1 MYADANRSTVDALRR
16 MAVLL
21 EYDGTDY
28 SGFQTQI
35 NASSIQEHLEISLY
49 KLTGERHRVA
59 GAGRTDAGVH
69 AHGQVAAFDTWS
81 SIDEHSFSTG
91 LNHYLPYDISVRLAV
106 EVSLDFDP
114 RRWAISREYRYSIL
128 NRESRSPIY
137 NRFAWHVGPQLDV
150 NAMNTAGKYMVGHM
164 DFGPF
169 AKIDM
174 DRLVDTHRDMFA
186 CSVIRNGDFVLLD
199 ICANSFLRQQVR
211 RTAGSLIDVGL
222 GRLTIEEFVGITNC
236 GVNGYANRVAPSK
249 GLSLMRVNYLTNPFI
264 NQSHLSIEKH
274 PAYSAS
280 LV

>member
-1 MYADANRSTVDALRR
+1 MYVDANRSTVDALRR

-21 EYDGTDY
+21 EYDGTNY

-81 SIDEHSFSTG
+81 PIDEHSFGTG
-91 LNHYLPYDISVRLAV
+91 LNHYLPSDISVRLAI

-137 NRFAWHVGPQLDV
+137 NRFAWHVGPRLDV
-150 NAMNTAGKYMVGHM
+150 NAMNTAGQYMVGHM

-169 AKIDM
+169 AKIDT
-174 DRLVDTHRDMFA
+174 DRLVDTHRDMFQ

-211 RTAGSLIDVGL
+211 RTAGSLIEVGL

-236 GVNGYANRVAPSK
+236 GVKGYANRVAPSK
-249 GLSLMRVNYLTNPFI
+249 GLSLVKVNYLTNPFL

-280 LV
+280 LL